1 MKYSSFKNIGR
12 AGHANFAGGSTP
24 VTARFEI
31 HEMSMDKGV
40 MKMRPSKNERLP
52 EAGRTLNMERC
63 LDGRTALVTGSVQ
76 GIGMAIAKALASA
89 GARIAVHGLA
99 SQQEKE
105 AAVDAMRASGAAD
118 ARFFEADMR
127 DPAAIER
134 MMADVADWG
143 GPDILVNNAGIQ
155 HTVSLAEATRQ
166 TWDNILAINLSGAFD
181 TMRLALPGMSQ
192 RGFGRVINI
201 ASVHGL
207 VASVNKAPYVAA
219 KFGLIGLSRVAALEY
234 ASAGSRE
241 SGGIT
246 VNCICP
252 GFVETAII
260 EPQIVARAAQ
270 IGGDRVA
277 GIADLLAEKQ
287 PTRRMSQPEEIGA
300 LALWLAHPMAHNVT
314 GAAIPIDGGWTA
326 Q

>member
-1 MKYSSFKNIGR
+1 MD
-12 AGHANFAGGSTP
+12 
-24 VTARFEI
+24 RF
-31 HEMSMDKGV
+31 
-40 MKMRPSKNERLP
+40 
-52 EAGRTLNMERC
+52 

-99 SQQEKE
+99 TPQQAA
-105 AAVDAMRASGAAD
+105 AAVDAIRTSGAPD
-118 ARFFEADMR
+118 ARFFDADMR
-127 DPAAIER
+127 NPSAIDA
-134 MMADVADWG
+134 MMTAVADWG

-166 TWDNILAINLSGAFD
+166 VWDDIIAVNLSGAFD
-181 TMRLALPGMSQ
+181 TMRRALPGMGQ

-207 VASVNKAPYVAA
+207 VASVHKAPYVAA
-219 KFGLIGLSRVAALEY
+219 KFGLVGMSRVAALEY
-234 ASAGSRE
+234 ASAGSRV
-241 SGGIT
+241 SGGVT

-252 GFVETAII
+252 GFIETAII
-260 EPQIVARAAQ
+260 EPQILARAANF
-270 IGGDRVA
+270 GGDRAA

-287 PTRRMSQPEEIGA
+287 PSRRTSHPDEIGA
-300 LALWLAHPMAHNVT
+300 LALWLAHPMAHNIT